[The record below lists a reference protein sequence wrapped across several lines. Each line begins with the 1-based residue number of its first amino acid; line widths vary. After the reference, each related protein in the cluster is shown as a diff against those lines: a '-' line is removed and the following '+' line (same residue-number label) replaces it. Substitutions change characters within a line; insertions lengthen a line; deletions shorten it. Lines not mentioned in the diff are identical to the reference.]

1 MRRNIG
7 LRHNDLNDIDGFIAV
22 AKTIPEQLPRI
33 DALRELGRRDTNG
46 KPSAGAKRALIEA
59 SRQVRAIKDNDSE
72 VARLLLLIGQAQT
85 KLHDTK
91 QATATLNQAR
101 RMILKGQFS
110 GRDLALAELA
120 AAETQAGDQ
129 TRAMILVRTIK
140 DPEKRVRALALIARA
155 IGETGNMDAAVTLF
169 TFSFE
174 TASGIGDGALRRSL
188 MAHIA
193 VEKTRVGRL
202 ADAFKTAGYVRKR
215 LLQAETIFAMSEI
228 LLEKGRFTEALRLT
242 DYLPYI
248 GMCGSVFARVAL
260 ARGESGDATAASAL
274 LA

>member
-1 MRRNIG
+1 MRRNIA

-85 KLHDTK
+85 KLNDTK
-91 QATATLNQAR
+91 QATATLNQAQ

-110 GRDLALAELA
+110 SRDLALAELA
-120 AAETQAGDQ
+120 SAETQAGDQ

-140 DPEKRVRALALIARA
+140 DPEKRVRALASIARA

-169 TFSFE
+169 TFAFE

-193 VEKTRVGRL
+193 VEKPASEGSPTHSRRPDMS
-202 ADAFKTAGYVRKR
+202 AKDYCKQKR
-215 LLQAETIFAMSEI
+215 FS
-228 LLEKGRFTEALRLT
+228 
-242 DYLPYI
+242 P
-248 GMCGSVFARVAL
+248 
-260 ARGESGDATAASAL
+260 
-274 LA
+274 